1 MQSSAT
7 FDTVLNQQID
17 GNFDTILGPHIGN
30 LAYKLADLAAD
41 APADTR
47 AYQDDETLWTH
58 LQRGRLYEH
67 GKLVLERFNLFDFV
81 PRAPGLY
88 HSGPRAREAREEA
101 FKHLDDRL
109 GNAPA
114 GIDAAAA
121 RDHHVVFA
129 PMGKQSMLDGG
140 VGCVRLKPILV
151 GGKLKMLMSATSS
164 DEAHR
169 GIPVAIPED
178 RYLQIIDAID
188 TNGAVVADLHGR
200 LASVPRELTAL
211 FQDLQRMPR
220 LYLDIDDVRM
230 VENSPQ
236 PGAPEVS
243 VAVSFTSDRERRNG
257 VYASYVT
264 FRPGANGS
272 FDRALDWLN
281 DVYVEGGYQGKI
293 ITDFDQ
299 TRSWFDGTAISL
311 SAVMGRRRQDMDQ
324 NVLELL
330 HALGDV
336 DALFDELERE
346 DLVQKLGGRVRTKT
360 FISYSHRDGAWLE
373 RLRDALRAHGDV
385 DLTVWD
391 DRDIRPGTRFQNS
404 IVREINQSCVAI
416 LLISRDFLDSDFI
429 QHAELP
435 KILQDEERD
444 GLTVLPLF
452 VEDCNLSGAPY
463 LRQLQGINA
472 PDRPLDAMSPADLA
486 DTLARTVE
494 AMRASGSRRRKP
506 AVRR

>member
-7 FDTVLNQQID
+7 SDTVLNQEI
-17 GNFDTILGPHIGN
+17 GAWNFDAIVGPHIGN
-30 LAYKLADLAAD
+30 LAYKLAEFAAD

-47 AYQDDETLWTH
+47 AYQDDETLWNH
-58 LQRGRLYEH
+58 LQGGRLYEH

-88 HSGPRAREAREEA
+88 HSDSARRARAHA
-101 FKHLDDRL
+101 FNYLNDQL
-109 GNAPA
+109 GNPPA
-114 GIDAAAA
+114 GLHGAAA

-129 PMGKQSMLDGG
+129 PMGKQSMLNGG

-151 GGKLKMLMSATSS
+151 RGKVKMLMSATSS

-169 GIPVAIPED
+169 GIPVALPED

-188 TNGAVVADLHGR
+188 TNGAVVVDLHGR
-200 LASVPRELTAL
+200 LASVSHELTAL
-211 FQDLQRMPR
+211 FQDSLRMPR

-230 VENSPQ
+230 FENREQ
-236 PGAPEVS
+236 PGDPEVS
-243 VAVSFTSDRERRNG
+243 VAVSFISDFEYRNG

-264 FRPGANGS
+264 FRPGAKGS
-272 FDRALDWLN
+272 FARALDWLN
-281 DVYVEGGYQGKI
+281 DVYVERYRGKI

-330 HALGDV
+330 HARGNV

-346 DLVQKLGGRVRTKT
+346 ELVQKLGGRVRTKT

-391 DRDIRPGTRFQNS
+391 DRDISPGTSWQNS
-404 IVREINQSCVAI
+404 ITREINQSCLAI
-416 LLISRDFLDSDFI
+416 LLISRGFLDSNFI

-463 LRQLQGINA
+463 LRKLQGTNA
-472 PDRPLDAMSPADLA
+472 PDRPLDAMSPEVLA
-486 DTLARTVE
+486 HTFARTVE
-494 AMRASGSRRRKP
+494 VMRAALSRAR
-506 AVRR
+506 